1 MKNFT
6 KSYWW
11 LIPTTLLYLFGGLDY
26 LIYARPITSTIVI
39 RLMGGVFVLFAILN
53 VLNMIKIYYKKKT
66 IKSYQRF
73 KLKRYLAD
81 SSK

>member
-26 LIYARPITSTIVI
+26 LIYAKPITSTIVI
-39 RLMGGVFVLFAILN
+39 RLMGCLFVLFAIIN
-53 VLNMIKIYYKKKT
+53 VLEMIKKYYKNKIEDIIKK
-66 IKSYQRF
+66 I
-73 KLKRYLAD
+73 L
-81 SSK
+81 

>member
-11 LIPTTLLYLFGGLDY
+11 LIPTTLLYLVGGLDY

-39 RLMGGVFVLFAILN
+39 RLMGGVFVLFAIIN
-53 VLNMIKIYYKKKT
+53 VLSMIKIYYKKKISKI
-66 IKSYQRF
+66 IKD
-73 KLKRYLAD
+73 LG
-81 SSK
+81 